1 LITHAV
7 RILIA
12 TLAFLS
18 VSHASA
24 QTTPLINELCTSNHG
39 CYVDAHG
46 RTPDWIELFNNG
58 TKPIDLL
65 GWRIAINGKQH
76 VIDAPLRI
84 PAKGHL
90 LLLCDAKPDHGPEH
104 LGFTLEKQGGAV
116 LLIAPDGLSIADLFT
131 FPALRANTSIGRM
144 PDGHKAWSLFAQ
156 PTPGEANRT
165 LGLTSSFSR
174 SPQLELDATGRLI
187 ATAEGEVRYTTDGS
201 DPRGAAATLY
211 VEPVDVTPGSVVRAI
226 ATQHEQLAGD
236 EAMLL
241 VPANSHAGKGIALAM
256 RPTDL
261 WSDSSGI
268 YQPGAAQNHTR
279 RGKAWERPAML
290 LLDSTATPVGARLF
304 GSGSRGLGKRSFKL
318 YARDRYD
325 SPGDGF
331 AFADGTQLH
340 EGILRADASPHAFLR
355 NAVMEQL
362 VQRFGLHVLVQP
374 SVAKPLYLNG
384 AYWGLYRWMPAKDAE
399 WLKQR
404 SNAEALD
411 VLEGPASSERSG
423 KGEHFLS
430 ARDLLVRGAQLDSI
444 DALIDMRSLIDL
456 ACIDLWTGRAD
467 HELNVRCYRPREE
480 DGRWRWVLFD
490 MDLWAP
496 PNENSVQ
503 RMSLAVLP
511 ETPFVPQLIAHPQ
524 LQQRLLA
531 RMTALQATAFAI
543 IPTIADS
550 IHHAHAHDL
559 LADFKRWDLQL
570 DMPTPEASLA
580 ELKSFATQR
589 RAHLFAHL
597 AKSTGRRL
605 HETVIEAPRADQ
617 GVLLIDGLAL
627 PPGKH
632 SVRCFEGVLMHIELR
647 AVEGHEFAG
656 WKGADLATASGTI
669 DLWKAKS
676 LRPVLRSVVP

>member
-1 LITHAV
+1 MRALV
-7 RILIA
+7 FLIA
-12 TLAFLS
+12 L
-18 VSHASA
+18 V
-24 QTTPLINELCTSNHG
+24 QTTGCLGQHLLINELCASNHG
-39 CYVDAHG
+39 GYVEADG
-46 RTPDWIELFNNG
+46 RTPDWIELHNST

-76 VIDAPLRI
+76 VIDAPLRV
-84 PAKGHL
+84 PAKGHV
-90 LLLCDAKPDHGPEH
+90 LLLCDGRTERGPQH
-104 LGFTLEKQGGAV
+104 LGFTLEKQGGAI

-131 FPALRANTSIGRM
+131 YPALRANTSMGRS
-144 PDGHKAWSLFAQ
+144 PDGPTTWSLFAQ
-156 PTPGEANRT
+156 PTPGAANE
-165 LGLTSSFSR
+165 TSGIARGFSKA
-174 SPQLELDATGRLI
+174 PQLELDATGRLT
-187 ATAEGEVRYTTDGS
+187 ATAEGEVRFTTDGS
-201 DPRGAAATLY
+201 DPRGADAMRF
-211 VEPVDVTPGSVVRAI
+211 VEPVVVEPGHVVRAI
-226 ATQHEQLAGD
+226 AVHEELLIGD

-241 VPANSHAGKGIALAM
+241 VPANGHAGEGFSLALD
-256 RPTDL
+256 PQDL
-261 WSDSSGI
+261 WGDSTGI
-268 YQPGAAQNHTR
+268 YNPGAAQNHTR
-279 RGKAWERPAML
+279 RGIFWERDAVVRI
-290 LLDSTATPVGARLF
+290 DSSALSVGTRLF

-325 SPGDGF
+325 SPADGF
-331 AFADGTQLH
+331 AFSDGTRVH
-340 EGILRADASPHAFLR
+340 EGVLRADASPNAFLR
-355 NAVMEQL
+355 NAVMEK
-362 VQRFGLHVLVQP
+362 VVHRFGLHVLVQP

-384 AYWGLYRWMPAKDAE
+384 AYWGLYRWMPGKDEE

-411 VLEGPASSERSG
+411 MLEGPASTERSG
-423 KGEHFLS
+423 KGDHFLN
-430 ARDLLVRGAQLDSI
+430 ARELLVRGAPIDSI
-444 DALIDMRSLIDL
+444 DAVIDTRSLIDL

-467 HELNVRCYRPREE
+467 HELNVRCYRPRER
-480 DGRWRWVLFD
+480 DGRWHWVLFD

-511 ETPFVPQLIAHPQ
+511 ETPFVPQLLAHTE

-531 RMTALQATAFAI
+531 RMTALQATAFEQ
-543 IPTIADS
+543 IPAIADS
-550 IHHAHAHDL
+550 LYHAHAAEL
-559 LADFKRWDLQL
+559 SADFKRWDLQL

-589 RAHLFAHL
+589 GAHLFAHL

-647 AVEGHEFAG
+647 AVEGQEFAG

>member
-1 LITHAV
+1 MITHAV

-24 QTTPLINELCTSNHG
+24 QTTPLINELCASNHG
-39 CYVDAHG
+39 CYTDSDG
-46 RTPDWIELFNNG
+46 RTPDWIELFNTG

-76 VIDAPLRI
+76 VIDAPLRV
-84 PAKGHL
+84 PAKGHV
-90 LLLCDAKPDHGPEH
+90 LLLCDGRPERGPQH

-131 FPALRANTSIGRM
+131 FPALRANTSMGRS
-144 PDGHKAWSLFAQ
+144 PDGPTAWSLFAQ
-156 PTPGEANRT
+156 PTPGAANE
-165 LGLTSSFSR
+165 TSGIARGFSKA
-174 SPQLELDATGRLI
+174 PQLALDALGRLI
-187 ATAEGEVRYTTDGS
+187 ATAEGEVRLTTDGS
-201 DPRGAAATLY
+201 DPRGADAMRF
-211 VEPVDVTPGSVVRAI
+211 VEPVAVEPGRVVRAI
-226 ATQHEQLAGD
+226 AVHEERLIGD

-241 VPANSHAGKGIALAM
+241 VPANGHAGEGFSLALD
-256 RPTDL
+256 PQDL
-261 WSDSSGI
+261 WGDSTGI
-268 YQPGAAQNHTR
+268 YNPGAAQNHTR
-279 RGKAWERPAML
+279 RGKTWERDAVVRI
-290 LLDSTATPVGARLF
+290 DSNALSVGTRLF

-325 SPGDGF
+325 SPADGF
-331 AFADGTQLH
+331 AFSDGTRVH
-340 EGILRADASPHAFLR
+340 EGVLRADASPNAFLR
-355 NAVMEQL
+355 NAVMEK
-362 VQRFGLHVLVQP
+362 VVHRFGLHLLVQP

-384 AYWGLYRWMPAKDAE
+384 AYWGLYRWMPGKDEE

-411 VLEGPASSERSG
+411 VLEGPASTERSG
-423 KGEHFLS
+423 KDDHFLN
-430 ARDLLVRGAQLDSI
+430 ARDLLLRGAPIDSI
-444 DALIDMRSLIDL
+444 DSLIDTRSLIDL
-456 ACIDLWTGRAD
+456 ACIDLYTGRAD
-467 HELNVRCYRPREE
+467 HELNVRCYRPRER
-480 DGRWRWVLFD
+480 DGRWHWVLFD

-511 ETPFVPQLIAHPQ
+511 ETPFVPQLLAHTE

-531 RMTALQATAFAI
+531 RMTALQATAFEQVPA
-543 IPTIADS
+543 IADS
-550 IHHAHAHDL
+550 LYHTHAAE
-559 LADFKRWDLQL
+559 LADDFKRWDLQL

-589 RAHLFAHL
+589 SAHLFAHL

-605 HETVIEAPRADQ
+605 YETVIEAPRADQ

-632 SVRCFEGVLMHIELR
+632 SVRCFEGVPMRIELR
-647 AVEGHEFAG
+647 VATGHEFAG
-656 WKGADLATASGTI
+656 WKGAELATASVTI